1 MEQTR
6 NAMISETSATA
17 ITFSHGVMDTLDHKI
32 HESMHSLEI
41 IAIDPQV
48 RQLVIE
54 SNHEFEKINDIQSHI
69 AEKEAEW
76 ISYTGK
82 ENPIFNELVKNPLSQ
97 RIEEYSQIFHESN
110 EVDIFP
116 EIFVTNKHGATIA
129 ENNRLTDWDQSDE
142 LPFQN
147 TRDYGWYISDLVF
160 DSSADVWGLEI
171 AIAVKDGDE
180 YVGMIKTIYNIEDV
194 IKAFID
200 STEEFPY
207 ETSIFGFATGDNRAI
222 YFTDASFSIGDDIT
236 PLIEYLEIRDIGEGI
251 FFGTYPPTG
260 EKNIVAFST
269 SDGYRDFEGL
279 NWVSGVIINENEFLD
294 TTNHL
299 TNILIITMIISG
311 IVAIIVGISMVRGTI
326 PPLEKIEKLAQ
337 KISMGKFDVNVDITT
352 NDEFGSLAKSMNE
365 MVSQLKQT
373 TKEKGEFSAMITHE
387 LKTPLSTIIG
397 YGEMLKDPK
406 MGELNKDQK
415 KAIDEIA
422 VSATALEHIIE
433 NILTAQKIDQLKLT
447 YKIEKI
453 SARRLLK
460 ESHDRLLPLMLE
472 KQISFWSYTENETII
487 SIDKERIIQVFENLV
502 QNSIDFVPVSEGR
515 IEITCNNKDSDI
527 LFSVKDN
534 GTGMPKNK
542 LKNLFQKYYQID
554 TSMTRKHGG
563 SGLGLAICKGIV
575 ESFGGK
581 IWVESEEGKGTIIY
595 FTIPKE
601 SRV

>member
-54 SNHEFEKINDIQSHI
+54 SNHEFEKINDIQSYI

-97 RIEEYSQIFHESN
+97 RIEEYSQIFHEST

-171 AIAVKDGDE
+171 AVAVKDGDE
-180 YVGMIKTIYNIEDV
+180 YIGMIKTIYNIEDV
-194 IKAFID
+194 IESFID

-236 PLIEYLEIRDIGEGI
+236 PLIEYLGIRDVSEGI

-279 NWVSGVIINENEFLD
+279 NWISGVIINENEFLD

-311 IVAIIVGISMVRGTI
+311 IVAIIVGISIVRGTV

-365 MVSQLKQT
+365 MASQLKQT

-472 KQISFWSYTENETII
+472 KQISFWSYTENETMI

-527 LFSVKDN
+527 VFSVKDN
-534 GTGMPKNK
+534 GIGMPKNK